1 MAHDPDLERRLAE
14 MLAGLGAKA
23 EPKRMFGGVAFM
35 VGGHMCVGITNK
47 SHLMVRFDP
56 ERHAEIA
63 EWNGALPMTYGKG
76 EMKGFLF
83 VDPAAIAE
91 RKGLERWVKLALA
104 HARTL
109 PPKSIDKAAR
119 KAGKK
124 ASLGPSVR
132 NKSVGSHKVV
142 ARPASDVKRPK
153 R

>member
-1 MAHDPDLERRLAE
+1 MAHDLDLERRLAE

-47 SHLMVRFDP
+47 NYLMVRFEP
-56 ERHAEIA
+56 GRHAEIA

-83 VDPAAIAE
+83 VDPATIAE
-91 RKGLERWVKLALA
+91 RKGLERWVMLALA

-109 PPKSIDKAAR
+109 PPKPIKKAAR
-119 KAGKK
+119 KAAKK
-124 ASLGPSVR
+124 VSVRPSVQ
-132 NKSVGSHKVV
+132 NKSVGSRKP
-142 ARPASDVKRPK
+142 ASRPASEVKRPK

>member
-1 MAHDPDLERRLAE
+1 MAHDPDLERRLEE

-23 EPKRMFGGVAFM
+23 ELKRMFGGVAFM

-56 ERHAEIA
+56 QRHAEIA
-63 EWNGALPMTYGKG
+63 EWDGALPMTYGKG

-83 VDPAAIAE
+83 VDPATLAE
-91 RKGLERWVKLALA
+91 RKGLERWVRLALA

-109 PPKSIDKAAR
+109 PPKSIKKAA
-119 KAGKK
+119 KK
-124 ASLGPSVR
+124 SAKKVTVGASVR
-132 NKSVGSHKVV
+132 NKSVGSHKP
-142 ARPASDVKRPK
+142 ASRPASDVKRPM